1 MSSFLAKGLPD
12 TFQSEVDIL
21 YHVSLFSTLFC
32 KILTLSATIFQELNF
47 TFLSFQW
54 FVFGFEENYYAT
66 RATKLHFCKQSF
78 IHSIPS
84 VNFSAATSILR
95 FPHHSFASLESAN
108 YFVRNNLYSVVS
120 CTCNG

>member
-54 FVFGFEENYYAT
+54 FVFGFKENYYAT
-66 RATKLHFCKQSF
+66 RATKLHFLQTVFYPFHPLRQFLCC
-78 IHSIPS
+78 
-84 VNFSAATSILR
+84 NFHLALSPPLLR
-95 FPHHSFASLESAN
+95 VARIRQLFCSQQLVFCCIMH
-108 YFVRNNLYSVVS
+108 V
-120 CTCNG
+120 